1 MATIKSLPVIS
12 IKDVSA
18 PLNNL
23 TDFSIGKHE
32 EMGKAFLPAAH
43 KHDFYLLLVID
54 EGSGVHTIDFQK
66 HTVKNRTIFFL
77 APGQAHQWRLHEK
90 TTGYQ
95 VMFSPQFLPATPAR
109 LPFFI
114 ASSKPYLHLEPAE
127 FACLKQELI
136 LLKDEFDNQDLFV
149 HEVVRQRLHIILTLL
164 HRWYAKS
171 DPLVISES
179 SNRLIVRFFDL
190 LEKKI
195 QEKTTVNY
203 YAKQLHVTPNY
214 LNIICRKEVG
224 LSAGDCVRQRLL
236 LEAKRL
242 LAMTQRDVKEIS
254 FDLGFQDTAY
264 FSRFFKKHT
273 GHTPKTFREQ
283 L

>member
-1 MATIKSLPVIS
+1 MATIKSLPVIR
-12 IKDVSA
+12 IKDA
-18 PLNNL
+18 GTPLNNL

-54 EGSGVHTIDFQK
+54 EGSGVHSIDFQK
-66 HTVKNRTIFFL
+66 FTVENKMIFFL
-77 APGQAHQWRLHEK
+77 APGQAHQWNLHEK

-95 VMFSPQFLPATPAR
+95 VMFSPQFLPATTAR

-114 ASSKPYLHLEPAE
+114 SSSKPYLSLGPVE
-127 FACLKQELI
+127 FANLTQELVI
-136 LLKDEFDNQDLFV
+136 LKNEFDNQDLFV
-149 HEVVRQRLHIILTLL
+149 HEVIRQRLQIILTLL

-171 DPLVISES
+171 DPLLVSES

-190 LEKKI
+190 LEKHI
-195 QEKTTVNY
+195 HEEAMVNF
-203 YAKQLHVTPNY
+203 YAKQLYVSPNY

-224 LSAGDCVRQRLL
+224 FSAGDCIRQRLL

-242 LAMTQRDVKEIS
+242 LAMTQHDVKEIS
-254 FDLGFQDTAY
+254 FGLGFQDAAY

-273 GHTPKTFREQ
+273 GYTPKTFRDQ